1 MGIRT
6 GRDEGIR
13 LLTMFDL
20 AFIGTLTDYAKGL
33 FLLGIYSYQLIY
45 FVYRYVNKIITT
57 NSSLYT

>member
-20 AFIGTLTDYAKGL
+20 AFIGTLTDYAKGW
-33 FLLGIYSYQLIY
+33 FLLGIYSYKLIY